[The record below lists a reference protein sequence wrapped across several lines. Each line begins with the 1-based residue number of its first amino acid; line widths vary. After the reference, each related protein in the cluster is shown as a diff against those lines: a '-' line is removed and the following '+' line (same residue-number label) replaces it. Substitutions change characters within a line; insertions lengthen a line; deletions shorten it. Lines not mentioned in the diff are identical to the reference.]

1 MTSTTAS
8 AIAVALGIGCAAS
21 AQASLLVYQN
31 NFDAPASVAAGF
43 TASLTGGGIIGTAVG
58 SGFAPSAINLRVL
71 SNSTGSLSSTPIAS
85 TLSMGSVA
93 GYNAGNVSFD
103 LAFVGSWDSPGGIPI
118 GSPDFFQM
126 WINSSLALS
135 TTCNNG
141 SGPASGCDPNAYPMQ
156 LTPLG
161 VVLLPGATLLGGVIR
176 TLHVSQAFSV
186 NPSSSL
192 TFDWRA
198 AGAGWQGGKDE
209 SWAIDNIK
217 VELSTVP
224 EPGALALA
232 AVALLAAGMAGR
244 RRSGAP
250 SGAASDVV
258 NDVAAFWPDRLQK
271 GV

>member
-8 AIAVALGIGCAAS
+8 AIAVAVGLGCAAS

-31 NFDAPASVAAGF
+31 NFDTPATVAAGF

-58 SGFAPSAINLRVL
+58 PGFAPSAIANRVL

-85 TLSMGSVA
+85 SLSIASVA

-103 LAFVGSWDSPGGIPI
+103 LAFVGSWDSPGGIPV

-141 SGPASGCDPNAYPMQ
+141 SGPASACDPNAF
-156 LTPLG
+156 PLQINPIG
-161 VVLLPGATLLGGVIR
+161 IVLLPGPTLLGGVVR
-176 TLHVSQAFSV
+176 TLHVSQSFSV
-186 NPSSSL
+186 IPSSSL
-192 TFDWRA
+192 NFDWRA
-198 AGAGWQGGKDE
+198 AGAGWQGGRDE

-217 VELSTVP
+217 IELNSVP
-224 EPGALALA
+224 EPGGLALA
-232 AVALLAAGMAGR
+232 GAALVAAGMAGR
-244 RRSGAP
+244 RRSGP
-250 SGAASDVV
+250 KSGAGSDVA
-258 NDVAAFWPDRLQK
+258 NDVDAIWPDRPR
-271 GV
+271 

>member
-31 NFDAPASVAAGF
+31 NFDAPAIVAAGF

-58 SGFAPSAINLRVL
+58 PGFAPSAIANRVL
-71 SNSTGSLSSTPIAS
+71 SNSTGSLTSTPIAS
-85 TLSMGSVA
+85 SLSMGSVA
-93 GYNAGNVSFD
+93 GYNAGKVSFD
-103 LAFVGSWDSPGGIPI
+103 LAFVGSWDSPGGIAI
-118 GSPDFFQM
+118 GSPDYFQM
-126 WINSSLALS
+126 LINNSLALQ
-135 TTCNNG
+135 TTCNYG
-141 SGPASGCDPNAYPMQ
+141 SGPASGCDPNAFPLQ
-156 LTPLG
+156 LNPVG
-161 VVLLPGATLLGGVIR
+161 FVLLAGPTLLSGAIR
-176 TLHVSQAFSV
+176 TLHVSQAFSFT
-186 NPSSSL
+186 PSSNL
-192 TFDWRA
+192 NIDWRA

-250 SGAASDVV
+250 SGAGSDVV